1 MWPIWR
7 EPDEFLETALDV
19 FGCRHCRV
27 IIHGID
33 GFSTDKK
40 CNRMCVVAR
49 EEERSCEK
57 KGNQGG
63 RWLREEVD
71 SGQLLPLHFKTRA
84 QHSIL
89 KGG

>member
-33 GFSTDKK
+33 GFSTGKK
-40 CNRMCVVAR
+40 CDQMCVVAR
-49 EEERSCEK
+49 EEERTGSCEK
-57 KGNQGG
+57 KGN
-63 RWLREEVD
+63 REE
-71 SGQLLPLHFKTRA
+71 GGFEKKW
-84 QHSIL
+84 IL
-89 KGG
+89 ANCCPFTSRHVHNILS

>member
-33 GFSTDKK
+33 MFSTGKK
-40 CNRMCVVAR
+40 CDRMCVVAR
-49 EEERSCEK
+49 EEEERRVGSEK

-63 RWLREEVD
+63 GFE
-71 SGQLLPLHFKTRA
+71 K
-84 QHSIL
+84 
-89 KGG
+89 K